1 VFATARPLRN
11 TKNLFDKITP
21 HAAVCHCGAVVYIDN
36 KPMFQNGI
44 DFTVG
49 QNVVNKII
57 SDYPTSNYGIE
68 TEEIF
73 YTNFDTKIYWNDV
86 AHENIINLPQEKMY
100 KIIIGLEEIKD
111 INIIKKYLPQDL
123 YVELMDDKIAL
134 IMNRNATKW
143 NAIKELLRYYNIDKE
158 NVVAFGDDFVDIE
171 MIEKCGIGVAVE
183 NGIEEIKVK
192 AKYICD
198 KNTEDGIAKWIE
210 KNILR

>member
-1 VFATARPLRN
+1 MFFRN
-11 TKNLFDKITP
+11 VSKTESSLCLLPRDL
-21 HAAVCHCGAVVYIDN
+21 
-36 KPMFQNGI
+36 
-44 DFTVG
+44 
-49 QNVVNKII
+49 
-57 SDYPTSNYGIE
+57 YGIE

-86 AHENIINLPQEKMY
+86 AHENINDLPQENIC
-100 KIIIGLEEIKD
+100 KIIIGLEEIGD
-111 INIIKKYLPQDL
+111 VNIIKKYLPEDL

-143 NAIKELLRYYNIDKE
+143 NGIKELLNYYKIDKE
-158 NVVAFGDDFVDIE
+158 NTVAFGDDFVDIE

-192 AKYICD
+192 AKYICC

-210 KNILR
+210 KNILNKRNMLLF